1 MRVAQKI
8 NTPELKFVQPGSFG
22 KHMSI
27 EIECDGPVTLVIES
41 VKDER
46 AIKKLEQIK
55 KREAREK
62 KSKEVANTL
71 ASEQVF
77 HRIKESL
84 QSQLLAVKESLSLTL
99 GQSQGDVANV
109 EQLKAENQKLLY
121 RVNHL
126 TRAIEALQND
136 TTV

>member
-1 MRVAQKI
+1 
-8 NTPELKFVQPGSFG
+8 
-22 KHMSI
+22 MSI

-71 ASEQVF
+71 ASE
-77 HRIKESL
+77 
-84 QSQLLAVKESLSLTL
+84 
-99 GQSQGDVANV
+99 
-109 EQLKAENQKLLY
+109 
-121 RVNHL
+121 
-126 TRAIEALQND
+126 
-136 TTV
+136 